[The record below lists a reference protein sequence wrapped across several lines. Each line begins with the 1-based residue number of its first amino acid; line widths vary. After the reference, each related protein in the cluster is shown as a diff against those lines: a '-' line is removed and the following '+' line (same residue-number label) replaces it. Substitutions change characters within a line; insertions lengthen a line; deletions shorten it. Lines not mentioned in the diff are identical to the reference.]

1 MQVSSAFSVC
11 SASSLLPLL
20 PESLLFLPS
29 ASISSMNMMQGPLS
43 FFALANSLRTRAAPV
58 PAYFSTKSDPE
69 QCSRGTSAMD
79 AVARARVV
87 LPITWKERRTM
98 HQINGEYVRY
108 ISAKHVFATHSMD
121 QYTKEKSTNAY
132 VIWPASTHNISTYL
146 YQEGLRVEDPL
157 EDVRQPES
165 TCQDSAEYRPAP
177 LRHAWHYQCP
187 QYHQTSSP
195 SLHPFGSSFER
206 RYRDLPPMIPLVPI
220 CLRSCRDDK

>member
-121 QYTKEKSTNAY
+121 QYTKEKKHKCIRDMAGINAQY
-132 VIWPASTHNISTYL
+132 QYIPVPGGPSSRRPVGGRAPTREYL
-146 YQEGLRVEDPL
+146 SGFRRV
-157 EDVRQPES
+157 S
-165 TCQDSAEYRPAP
+165 
-177 LRHAWHYQCP
+177 
-187 QYHQTSSP
+187 TSSITSCLALSMP
-195 SLHPFGSSFER
+195 SISSNVVAFFASFWFFFREKVPGPPPDDPAGADMPPF
-206 RYRDLPPMIPLVPI
+206 L
-220 CLRSCRDDK
+220 